1 MAISTRDVPRDSVIY
16 ELLRNALSSY
26 AKANQ
31 LGYYGAHFASVLG
44 YETRSADIQ
53 FLAGIQEVSAR
64 RISFDDMAVLI
75 RKLGTASAPVVNRLL
90 EGTGLHCMPSSS
102 SPLPDIQSF
111 GILHS
116 IKSGELSKALLAALD
131 DGEITKQEK
140 AEIYKH
146 LSDLNVFLAS
156 LRETLE
162 LDGVGGEDD

>member
-1 MAISTRDVPRDSVIY
+1 MA
-16 ELLRNALSSY
+16 ALTES
-26 AKANQ
+26 Q
-31 LGYYGAHFASVLG
+31 RF
-44 YETRSADIQ
+44 RS
-53 FLAGIQEVSAR
+53 R
-64 RISFDDMAVLI
+64 RLI
-75 RKLGTASAPVVNRLL
+75 NRLL
-90 EGTGLHCMPSSS
+90 EGTGLHCIPSSS

-162 LDGVGGEDD
+162 LDGVGGEDDWYFLAEVVAVVSCCIACAYCDEIKSDIKCIYRSVVGLLK